1 MFRNYGTIIINWKL
15 VWLGIEIADLLKS
28 ILGPFI
34 HDEVDAIYIGLEAR
48 TLSVGSRS
56 CSKSCSC
63 CTPLELD

>member
-34 HDEVDAIYIGLEAR
+34 HDEVDAIYIGLEA
-48 TLSVGSRS
+48 
-56 CSKSCSC
+56 
-63 CTPLELD
+63 LDFECWE